1 MCKEAFKEDPLKL
14 EFIPEKFLLLQQ
26 NRSKTVEEFKKKIAK
41 KRGFHGYNRLRK
53 AELIELLNKKR

>member
-26 NRSKTVEEFKKKIAK
+26 NRSKTVEEFKKKISK
-41 KRGFHGYNRLRK
+41 KARFSW
-53 AELIELLNKKR
+53 I